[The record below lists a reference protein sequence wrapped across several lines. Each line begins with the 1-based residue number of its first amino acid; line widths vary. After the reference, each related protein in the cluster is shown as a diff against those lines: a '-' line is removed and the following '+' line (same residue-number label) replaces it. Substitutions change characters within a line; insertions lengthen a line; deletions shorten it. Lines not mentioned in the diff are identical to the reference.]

1 MFTAAWKREAETL
14 VLTVDAN
21 DVLVNPDWVRSA
33 ARASGWNRGDLPD
46 PFSVDDGLGL
56 FTDDFVDKVRVAV
69 TSCTGLS
76 RRLVRASTRPQQG

>member
-33 ARASGWNRGDLPD
+33 ARASGWNRGDLAD
-46 PFSVDDGLGL
+46 PFSADDGLGL
-56 FTDDFVDKVRVAV
+56 FTDDFVEKVRVAV